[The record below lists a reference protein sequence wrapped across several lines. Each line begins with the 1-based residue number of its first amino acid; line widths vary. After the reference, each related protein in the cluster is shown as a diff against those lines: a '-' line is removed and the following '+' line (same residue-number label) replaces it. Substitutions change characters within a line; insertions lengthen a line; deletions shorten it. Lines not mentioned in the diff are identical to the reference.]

1 MRRLTAIYRS
11 PKKAAFRQRRLDLAG
26 VLAGKTALVT
36 GASGGFGG
44 HFARL
49 LAAHGARVAL
59 AARRL
64 DALEALKA
72 DIEAEGGAA
81 FAIGMDV
88 TDEASI
94 VQGIAAIEAGFGTID
109 VLVNNSGV
117 SGSSPA
123 LDCTADN
130 WDQVFDTNLRGAFL
144 VAREVGRAMRA
155 AGQPGSIVNVAS
167 IVGLRPAG
175 GLSAYA
181 ASKAGLIHLTHALGL
196 ELARHGIRV
205 NAIAPGYYP
214 TDMNADF
221 WETEGGQAMIKRI
234 PMRRLGELRDLDG
247 PLLLLASDASRYMTG
262 AVIPVDGGHL
272 CSAL

>member
-1 MRRLTAIYRS
+1 V
-11 PKKAAFRQRRLDLAG
+11 G
-26 VLAGKTALVT
+26 VLSGKTALVT
-36 GASGGFGG
+36 GASGGFGA
-44 HFARL
+44 HFAKV
-49 LAAHGARVAL
+49 LASEGAGVAL

-64 DALEALKA
+64 DALERLKA
-72 DIEAEGGAA
+72 EIEAAGGRA
-81 FAIGMDV
+81 FAVPMDV
-88 TDEASI
+88 TDEAS
-94 VQGIAAIEAGFGTID
+94 VVAAVARIEAEFAPID

-117 SGSSPA
+117 SGAGPA

-155 AGQPGSIVNVAS
+155 AARPGSIVNIAS
-167 IVGLRPAG
+167 IVGLRTAG

-181 ASKAGLIHLTHALGL
+181 ASKSGLIHLTHVLGL
-196 ELARHGIRV
+196 ELARHDIRV

-214 TDMNADF
+214 TDMNAEF
-221 WETEGGQAMIKRI
+221 WETEAGKAMIKRI
-234 PMRRLGELRDLDG
+234 PLRRLGDLRDLDG
-247 PLLLLASDASRYMTG
+247 PLLLLASDAGRYMSG